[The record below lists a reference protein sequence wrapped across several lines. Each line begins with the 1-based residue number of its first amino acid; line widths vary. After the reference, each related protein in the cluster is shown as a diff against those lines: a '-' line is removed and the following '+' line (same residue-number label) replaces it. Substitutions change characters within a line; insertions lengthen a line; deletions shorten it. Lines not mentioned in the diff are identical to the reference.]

1 MSLNDF
7 IPLGFMKS
15 FCELLD
21 SEEFDRACLPLLT
34 TTPAQIGY
42 QDLPTPTFVDK
53 HNPVNFDNQTKRVV
67 QADEQEE
74 SSVLAMLALC
84 GVVGTLL
91 VGVSAVL
98 MITSCRCLKSKEQR

>member
-1 MSLNDF
+1 M
-7 IPLGFMKS
+7 
-15 FCELLD
+15 
-21 SEEFDRACLPLLT
+21 
-34 TTPAQIGY
+34 
-42 QDLPTPTFVDK
+42 
-53 HNPVNFDNQTKRVV
+53 NFDNQTKRVV